1 MLKQK
6 TISKLLPSIVIL
18 SVIIFFGFAFFR
30 GKSIVQKSEK
40 EINPGQVQV
49 ESNAKEYVLREI
61 DSKSGLVRWDLSAEE
76 SSTENDLQS
85 AIINNIKAHVYKGKE
100 IAFELSAPHAKAN
113 SLTKEIYLFG
123 DVTTKDKSGE
133 FVLMSKQISLGMGTS
148 IEAQKGFNLYL
159 KNNGTVIGES
169 ALINDD
175 HSKIT
180 VTDLK
185 EALFNDIKL
194 SGKNVYIEKDKSSGI
209 SIATITNGGTIIL
222 KNNDTLTADLIK
234 WKKSGE
240 IEASNNV
247 IYTSGDKLFKAGI
260 LTITP
265 DKKVLAKGHV
275 SIKHG
280 DTECYG
286 DSLSYGNDS
295 IITITG
301 NPKAVQGEK
310 EILADKILYDLNL
323 RKVQATG
330 NVRTLVNQKA

>member
-1 MLKQK
+1 M
-6 TISKLLPSIVIL
+6 
-18 SVIIFFGFAFFR
+18 FFGFSFFR

-40 EINPGQVQV
+40 EINPSQVQV

-61 DSKSGLVRWDLSAEE
+61 DSKSGLVRWDLSAKE
-76 SSTENDLQS
+76 SSTENGLQS
-85 AIINNIKAHVYKGKE
+85 AIINDIKAHVYRGKE

-123 DVTTKDKSGE
+123 NVTTKDQSGE
-133 FVLMSKQISLGMGTS
+133 FILMSKQISLGMGTS
-148 IEAQKGFNLYL
+148 IEAQNGFNLYL

-194 SGKNVYIEKDKSSGI
+194 SGKTVYIEKDKSSGI
-209 SIATITNGGTIIL
+209 SIATITNGGTIVL
-222 KNNDTLTADLIK
+222 KNNDTLTANSIK

-240 IEASNNV
+240 IEASTNV
-247 IYTSGDKLFKAGI
+247 VYSSGDKLFKAEL
-260 LTITP
+260 LTITT
-265 DKKVLAKGHV
+265 DKKVFAKGHV

-286 DSLSYGNDS
+286 DSLNYGNDS

-301 NPKAVQGEK
+301 RPKAVQGDK